1 MDQKKVGVGFGVLI
15 QQNGK
20 ILLGR
25 RHGDPDKA
33 DSVFRVA
40 NVWTMP
46 GGKLDYGED
55 FITGARREIKKE
67 TGLDIDGEDLE
78 VICINEDMNKHAHF
92 ITIGLVAKKFSGEPQ
107 VLEPD
112 EITEW
117 NFFAMNDL
125 PKNIY
130 FPSEKVLKNYKAGK
144 FYIKQS
150 DQ

>member
-67 TGLDIDGEDLE
+67 TGIFKDCAARRVVQGDR
-78 VICINEDMNKHAHF
+78 NSPKAWRP
-92 ITIGLVAKKFSGEPQ
+92 KRKFR
-107 VLEPD
+107 
-112 EITEW
+112 I
-117 NFFAMNDL
+117 
-125 PKNIY
+125 
-130 FPSEKVLKNYKAGK
+130 
-144 FYIKQS
+144 
-150 DQ
+150 